1 MGRVRLV
8 VLTMAVL
15 WGTGCQSSGRP
26 AHASSSQT
34 LASEITAQQASPTTA
49 QDRCHTPALAI
60 AYSTEQGAAGSIDYE
75 FTITNKGSAACSL
88 YGYVGVAA
96 YDESKKEVRIDPVRD
111 NPPEPKMVVLAPG
124 KIGYFGLQAGDNAGP
139 CKTARSLH
147 ITPPDEKSFAE
158 VPMEKFLV
166 CGNGRVDIFPIRADQ
181 AGYGES

>member
-1 MGRVRLV
+1 
-8 VLTMAVL
+8 
-15 WGTGCQSSGRP
+15 
-26 AHASSSQT
+26 